1 LRMLRDHM
9 QRLPRGAVRPAKK
22 YRRRERPLRH
32 LETGEIAHVHT
43 VNRGKHLA

>member
-1 LRMLRDHM
+1 MLRDHM
-9 QRLPRGAVRPAKK
+9 QRLIHGTVRPAKK
-22 YRRRERPLRH
+22 YRRREGPLRY